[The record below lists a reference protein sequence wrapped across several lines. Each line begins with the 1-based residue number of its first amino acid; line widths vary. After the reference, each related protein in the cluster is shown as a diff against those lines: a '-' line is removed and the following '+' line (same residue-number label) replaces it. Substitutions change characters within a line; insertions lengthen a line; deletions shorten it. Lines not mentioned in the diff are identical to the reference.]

1 MQEKMILEKI
11 RHVRRR
17 LNVQGYFQTLAKFL
31 LIGLLVCVP
40 VVIVDSLV
48 ASFNILP
55 FVYACVACGIALAA
69 FVACLMRPVD
79 IYEAAR
85 AIDVDAS
92 LKDRVVS
99 GLEQIEHK
107 SNETLS
113 ALQLQDTSDR
123 LQSIPLKQVARYKV
137 PRETKY
143 VALVAIFVVV
153 FSFVEFFAPPA
164 TSTEIDYSPQIAAEA
179 DVLLNTI
186 DEAKKEAELSEDAE
200 LKEILEEIEK
210 RTQELKKPQIA
221 PKEALARMTE
231 LTALLK
237 TKIDPVKMAQQ
248 EALMKG
254 LGQQFIGNPILGEFG
269 QKLKR
274 GDYKQAADKLD
285 KVSKDIPKFDQEQKQ
300 NLSDEL
306 KRAGGSLKDTDLSGL
321 GGQLSGAGN
330 SLEGNDSDG
339 AQKQLRESSKNIRNF
354 DLLKDRNQ
362 KLEDLLS
369 ACEECKNCIAGRC
382 NGGDGN
388 GSKPGGS
395 GNGVAGDKARA
406 ETNALTNMLSNTP
419 SDKAG
424 TKTSESQHGELTSLN
439 STLNLERLKGVQGE
453 GDSSVETT
461 KASAEGQESS
471 LSYKEAYMKYRKL
484 SEDALTEEQ
493 IPLSYKF
500 YVKRYFESIKPAEE

>member
-1 MQEKMILEKI
+1 MPEKMILEKI

-31 LIGLLVCVP
+31 LIGLLVCAP
-40 VVIVDSLV
+40 VVIVDSLIT
-48 ASFNILP
+48 SFNIP
-55 FVYACVACGIALAA
+55 PYAFACVAAGIAL
-69 FVACLMRPVD
+69 VSYIVRLIRPVD
-79 IYEAAR
+79 LHEAAR
-85 AIDVDAS
+85 AIDIDGS

-113 ALQLQDTSDR
+113 ELQLKDTTAR
-123 LQSIPLKQVARYKV
+123 LQAIPLKQVARYTV

-143 VALVAIFVVV
+143 VALVAIFVVA

-186 DEAKKEAELSEDAE
+186 DEAKKDAELSEDEE

-210 RTQELKKPQIA
+210 RTQELKKPQIS

-237 TKIDPVKMAQQ
+237 TKIDPIKMAQQ

-269 QKLKR
+269 QKLKK
-274 GDYKQAADKLD
+274 GDYDEAADKLD
-285 KVSKDIPKFDQEQKQ
+285 KVAQDIPKFDQEQKQ

-306 KRAGGSLKDTDLSGL
+306 KRAGNSLKDSDLSGL
-321 GGQLSGAGN
+321 GGQLSGAGDA
-330 SLEGNDSDG
+330 LGDNDGEG
-339 AQKQLRESSKNIRNF
+339 AQGKLSESSKSIRNF
-354 DLLKDRNQ
+354 DLLKNRNQ
-362 KLEDLLS
+362 KLEDLLC
-369 ACEECKNCIAGRC
+369 ACEECKNCIGACCGAG
-382 NGGDGN
+382 
-388 GSKPGGS
+388 
-395 GNGVAGDKARA
+395 
-406 ETNALTNMLSNTP
+406 NAPSNLLSNSP

-424 TKTSESQHGELTSLN
+424 TKTSESQQGDLTSLD
-439 STLNLERLKGVQGE
+439 STLNLEQLKGVQGE

-471 LSYKEAYMKYRKL
+471 LSYKDAYMKYQKL
-484 SEDALTEEQ
+484 SEDAMTEEQ